1 MGGAV
6 FSVVKALIPS
16 LKSIGRV
23 MPSQFRAV
31 RVSQDLRLRSRQK
44 EDPDEE
50 KVPAGHRWSRWVA
63 FGMLTKPS
71 QAKQTEREKENFM
84 TPQEHI
90 TKMTTAIRQAIKV
103 MGDRFGSTEQDV
115 AKAIQDL
122 KASMQGGTE
131 SRVDSSTT
139 KQPVS
144 VNSELAI
151 TPQ

>member
-1 MGGAV
+1 
-6 FSVVKALIPS
+6 
-16 LKSIGRV
+16 
-23 MPSQFRAV
+23 
-31 RVSQDLRLRSRQK
+31 
-44 EDPDEE
+44 
-50 KVPAGHRWSRWVA
+50 
-63 FGMLTKPS
+63 
-71 QAKQTEREKENFM
+71 M

-144 VNSELAI
+144 VNSELAT